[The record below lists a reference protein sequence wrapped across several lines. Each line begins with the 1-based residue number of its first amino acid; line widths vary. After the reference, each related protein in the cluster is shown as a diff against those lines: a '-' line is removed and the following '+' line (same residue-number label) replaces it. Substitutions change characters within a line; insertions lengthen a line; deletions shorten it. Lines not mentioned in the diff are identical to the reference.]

1 VIYNGLK
8 VAIYYA
14 NKLLGI
20 SICKTLHTSRWLF
33 SLLRQVIVQFCCV
46 YFYMLLQVFV
56 FDICTYFYAVSLE
69 HIAEDDIMITS
80 TYVDK

>member
-1 VIYNGLK
+1 
-8 VAIYYA
+8 
-14 NKLLGI
+14 
-20 SICKTLHTSRWLF
+20 
-33 SLLRQVIVQFCCV
+33 
-46 YFYMLLQVFV
+46 MLLQVFV